1 MRRPFAAPRL
11 ALAVGLALI
20 TLLSAALLCS
30 CASEPRR
37 GPDQA
42 PPPRAT
48 EDPTIVS
55 LRGTL
60 AEGARSVVG
69 KKELVVRGRR
79 FTMDCT
85 GVVLAVYWY
94 AGIDLA
100 RDFAKYGGNG
110 VTRIYKTLEKEG
122 LLYDSSH
129 PLVGDV
135 IFWDNTYDRDGN
147 RKWDDP
153 LTHVGMVTEVSRDGT
168 VAYVHHNVRT
178 GIVIE
183 HMNLRSPD
191 VQSRME
197 WGHLRILNSP
207 LRLAERG
214 KPHPSDWLAG
224 QLYRILGMGYL
235 FSVGGS

>member
-1 MRRPFAAPRL
+1 MRRTPAGLRL
-11 ALAVGLALI
+11 AVATALALVM
-20 TLLSAALLCS
+20 LLSS
-30 CASEPRR
+30 CASAPRG
-37 GPDQA
+37 GPDQR
-42 PPPRAT
+42 PPVRAT

-60 AEGARSVVG
+60 AEGAQSVVG

-100 RDFAKYGGNG
+100 RDFGRYSGGG
-110 VTRIYKTLEKEG
+110 VTRIYKTLESEG

-135 IFWDNTYDRDGN
+135 IFWDNTYDRDDDG
-147 RKWDDP
+147 KWDDA
-153 LTHVGMVTEVSRDGT
+153 LTHVGMVTEVSNDGT
-168 VAYVHHNVRT
+168 VGYVHYNVRT

-183 HMNLRSPD
+183 NMNLLSPD
-191 VQSRME
+191 VQTRME

-214 KPHPSDWLAG
+214 KPHPPRWLAG

-235 FSVGGS
+235 LSMGGS

>member
-1 MRRPFAAPRL
+1 MRRTPAGLRL
-11 ALAVGLALI
+11 ALVPALALVM
-20 TLLSAALLCS
+20 LLSS
-30 CASEPRR
+30 CASAPRR

-42 PPPRAT
+42 PPARAT
-48 EDPTIVS
+48 EDSSIVS
-55 LRGTL
+55 LRATL

-100 RDFAKYGGNG
+100 RDFGRYSGSG
-110 VTRIYKTLEKEG
+110 VTRIYKTLEKES

-135 IFWDNTYDRDGN
+135 IFWDNTYDHDGDG
-147 RKWDDP
+147 KWDDP
-153 LTHVGMVTEVSRDGT
+153 LTHVGMVTEVSDNGT
-168 VAYVHHNVRT
+168 ISYAHHHVRT

-214 KPHPSDWLAG
+214 KPHPPRWLAG

-235 FSVGGS
+235 LSVR

>member
-1 MRRPFAAPRL
+1 M
-11 ALAVGLALI
+11 
-20 TLLSAALLCS
+20 LLSS

-42 PPPRAT
+42 PPARAT
-48 EDPTIVS
+48 DDPSIIA

-69 KKELVVRGRR
+69 RKELIVRGRR

-100 RDFAKYGGNG
+100 RDFGGYSGSG
-110 VTRIYKTLEKEG
+110 VTRIYRTLEGEG
-122 LLYDSSH
+122 LLYDSSR

-135 IFWDNTYDRDGN
+135 IFWDNTYDRDDDGQ
-147 RKWDDP
+147 WDDS
-153 LTHVGMVTEVSRDGT
+153 LTHVGMVTEVGGDGT
-168 VAYVHHNVRT
+168 IAYVHFNVRT

-214 KPHPSDWLAG
+214 KPHPPRWLAG

-235 FSVGGS
+235 LSMGGS

>member
-1 MRRPFAAPRL
+1 M
-11 ALAVGLALI
+11 
-20 TLLSAALLCS
+20 LLFS
-30 CASEPRR
+30 CASAPRR
-37 GPDQA
+37 GTDQS
-42 PPPRAT
+42 PPARAT
-48 EDPTIVS
+48 EDPAVVS

-60 AEGARSVVG
+60 AEGARSAVG

-100 RDFAKYGGNG
+100 RDFGRYSGNG

-122 LLYDSSH
+122 LLYDSVH

-135 IFWDNTYDRDGN
+135 IFWDNTYDHDGDG
-147 RKWDDP
+147 KWDDS
-153 LTHVGMVTEVSRDGT
+153 LTHVGMVAEVSDDGT
-168 VAYVHHNVRT
+168 IAYVHYNVRT

-183 HMNLRSPD
+183 NMNLLSPD
-191 VQSRME
+191 VQTRME

-214 KPHPSDWLAG
+214 KPHPPRWLAG

-235 FSVGGS
+235 LSLR

>member
-1 MRRPFAAPRL
+1 MRRTPAGLRL
-11 ALAVGLALI
+11 ALVPALALVM
-20 TLLSAALLCS
+20 LLSS
-30 CASEPRR
+30 CASAPRR

-42 PPPRAT
+42 PPARAT
-48 EDPTIVS
+48 EDSSIVS
-55 LRGTL
+55 LRATL

-100 RDFAKYGGNG
+100 RDFGRYSGNG
-110 VTRIYKTLEKEG
+110 VTRIYKTLEKES

-135 IFWDNTYDRDGN
+135 IFWDNTYDHDGDG
-147 RKWDDP
+147 KWDDP
-153 LTHVGMVTEVSRDGT
+153 LTHVGMVTEVSDNGT
-168 VAYVHHNVRT
+168 ISYAHHHVRT

-191 VQSRME
+191 VQSRLE

-214 KPHPSDWLAG
+214 KPHPPRWLAG

-235 FSVGGS
+235 LSVR

>member
-1 MRRPFAAPRL
+1 MRRTPAGLRL
-11 ALAVGLALI
+11 ALVPALALVM
-20 TLLSAALLCS
+20 LLSS
-30 CASEPRR
+30 CAGAPRR
-37 GPDQA
+37 SPDQA
-42 PPPRAT
+42 PPARAT
-48 EDPTIVS
+48 EDPSIVS

-60 AEGARSVVG
+60 TEGARSVVG

-100 RDFAKYGGNG
+100 RDFGRYSGNG
-110 VTRIYKTLEKEG
+110 VTRIYKTLEKES

-135 IFWDNTYDRDGN
+135 IFWDNTYDHDGN
-147 RKWDDP
+147 GKWDDP
-153 LTHVGMVTEVSRDGT
+153 LTHVGMVTEVSDNGT
-168 VAYVHHNVRT
+168 ISYVHHHVRT

-214 KPHPSDWLAG
+214 NPHPPRWLAG

-235 FSVGGS
+235 LSVR

>member
-1 MRRPFAAPRL
+1 MRRTRAGLRL
-11 ALAVGLALI
+11 AVVPALLI
-20 TLLSAALLCS
+20 VMLLSS

-42 PPPRAT
+42 PPARAT
-48 EDPTIVS
+48 EDPSIVS

-100 RDFAKYGGNG
+100 QDFGKYGGGG
-110 VTRIYKTLEKEG
+110 VTRIYRTLEGEG

-135 IFWDNTYDRDGN
+135 IFWDNTYDRDGDG
-147 RKWDDP
+147 KWDDA
-153 LTHVGMVTEVSRDGT
+153 LTHVGMVTAVSDDGT
-168 VAYVHHNVRT
+168 VAYVHFNVHT

-183 HMNLRSPD
+183 HMNL
-191 VQSRME
+191 
-197 WGHLRILNSP
+197 
-207 LRLAERG
+207 
-214 KPHPSDWLAG
+214 PHPPQWLAG

-235 FSVGGS
+235 LSMGGS

>member
-1 MRRPFAAPRL
+1 MRRIAAGLRL
-11 ALAVGLALI
+11 APVPALALLM
-20 TLLSAALLCS
+20 LLSS
-30 CASEPRR
+30 CASAPRR

-42 PPPRAT
+42 PPARAT
-48 EDPTIVS
+48 RDPSIVS
-55 LRGTL
+55 LRGSL
-60 AEGARSVVG
+60 GEGARSVVG
-69 KKELVVRGRR
+69 RKELVVRGRR

-94 AGIDLA
+94 AGIDLS
-100 RDFAKYGGNG
+100 RDFGRYAGNG
-110 VTRIYKTLEKEG
+110 VTRIYRILENEG
-122 LLYDSSH
+122 LLYDSMH

-135 IFWDNTYDRDGN
+135 IFWDNTYDHDRNG
-147 RKWDDP
+147 KWDDP
-153 LTHVGMVTEVSRDGT
+153 LTHVGMVTEVSADGT

-183 HMNLRSPD
+183 YMNLRSPD

-197 WGHLRILNSP
+197 WGRLRILNSP

-214 KPHPSDWLAG
+214 KPHPPRWLAG

-235 FSVGGS
+235 LPAG